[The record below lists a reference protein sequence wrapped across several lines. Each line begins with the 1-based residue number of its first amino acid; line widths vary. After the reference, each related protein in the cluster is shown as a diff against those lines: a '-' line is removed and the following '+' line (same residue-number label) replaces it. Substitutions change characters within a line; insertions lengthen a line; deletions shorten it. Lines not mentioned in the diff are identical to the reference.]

1 MPSLPPLFPHRAPA
15 LATAT
20 GDAAISVARMTLDVP
35 RDGHAAIRM
44 PPDDAHVLLFQLRDH
59 PAHDIRL
66 DGRLQRTQATFAGAL
81 HVLHLGS
88 DPEAWVEAPA
98 DTLMFHLPRIA
109 IDELT
114 EGADAIWN
122 GALRA
127 PVDWRTPDATVAQLQ
142 PLLLQALAAPSPEQ
156 RMVHDHLMLGLGT
169 HFLQAYGG
177 LRRRRPHF
185 RGGLAPRQER
195 LAKDMLEAGIDTPTS
210 IAGIARAC
218 GLSADH
224 FSRAFRTSTGLT
236 PTLWQQRRRVER
248 AKQLLRANGLSLSA
262 IATACGFSD
271 QSHFS
276 RVFSRHAGA
285 PPGLWRQHAGAA
297 LADG

>member
-1 MPSLPPLFPHRAPA
+1 
-15 LATAT
+15 
-20 GDAAISVARMTLDVP
+20 
-35 RDGHAAIRM
+35 
-44 PPDDAHVLLFQLRDH
+44 
-59 PAHDIRL
+59 
-66 DGRLQRTQATFAGAL
+66 
-81 HVLHLGS
+81 
-88 DPEAWVEAPA
+88 
-98 DTLMFHLPRIA
+98 
-109 IDELT
+109 
-114 EGADAIWN
+114 
-122 GALRA
+122 
-127 PVDWRTPDATVAQLQ
+127 
-142 PLLLQALAAPSPEQ
+142 
-156 RMVHDHLMLGLGT
+156 
-169 HFLQAYGG
+169 
-177 LRRRRPHF
+177 
-185 RGGLAPRQER
+185 
-195 LAKDMLEAGIDTPTS
+195 MLEAGIDTPTS